1 MILDMPR
8 TTILFRGGQ
17 YGMYLQWILYTLLVD
32 QPIKAPFLRS
42 KNSPKTE
49 STSHNM
55 SYINPDHIKQGIL
68 IPNYDDINIHA
79 SARQLRNKNLKL
91 STMIYW
97 GWNDPFLE
105 DEYVAFANQIKLVSE
120 IVDRVIIPYVDHSTY
135 LLSVHN
141 LLYKTNHNGIYKDGP
156 LKHLTLEDLYT
167 GWNVDQKTAVRDIPR
182 WILREHHSMNI
193 FNYFNDDWDWP
204 VSTKIF
210 KRNCHFVFLSDLF
223 YNFLSTI
230 ESIRQFLDI
239 EWVRDPAELL
249 PYHKI
254 NIANQQHKKQDII
267 ATQILQSINDGTNFT
282 WNSNDITLYTEAYIQ
297 RALQDQGILLQCNEL
312 NNFPTSTN
320 ALIEVFE

>member
-1 MILDMPR
+1 MIFDMPR

-68 IPNYDDINIHA
+68 IPDYNDVNIHA
-79 SARQLRNKNLKL
+79 SARQLRSKNLKL

-105 DEYVAFANQIKLVSE
+105 DEYIVFANQIKLVSE

-141 LLYKTNHNGIYKDGP
+141 LLYKTITMEYTKMVLLNILHLKIYILDGM
-156 LKHLTLEDLYT
+156 LT
-167 GWNVDQKTAVRDIPR
+167 QKLRFL
-182 WILREHHSMNI
+182 IL
-193 FNYFNDDWDWP
+193 
-204 VSTKIF
+204 T
-210 KRNCHFVFLSDLF
+210 
-223 YNFLSTI
+223 
-230 ESIRQFLDI
+230 
-239 EWVRDPAELL
+239 
-249 PYHKI
+249 
-254 NIANQQHKKQDII
+254 
-267 ATQILQSINDGTNFT
+267 DG
-282 WNSNDITLYTEAYIQ
+282 Y
-297 RALQDQGILLQCNEL
+297 
-312 NNFPTSTN
+312 
-320 ALIEVFE
+320 